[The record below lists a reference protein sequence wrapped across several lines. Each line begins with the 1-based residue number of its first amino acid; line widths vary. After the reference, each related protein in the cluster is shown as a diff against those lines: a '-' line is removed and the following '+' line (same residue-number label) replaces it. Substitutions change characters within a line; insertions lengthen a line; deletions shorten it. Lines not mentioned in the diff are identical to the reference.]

1 MDWLEMI
8 QHMEEIRLFS
18 KQIFKK
24 SDKQSQLSRDELDLL
39 SLLVIYDQVT
49 PLLLSKKMKVSKAFI
64 SRLIDHLLNEDMLYK
79 VPNSL
84 DKRSYYILISTKG
97 RNALEQFYSYY
108 LEPIYTLKRE
118 LSEDDFQT
126 FILLTKKA
134 NTLLRKD
141 D

>member
-64 SRLIDHLLNEDMLYK
+64 SRLIDHLLNGDMLYK

>member
-1 MDWLEMI
+1 MGWLEMI

>member
-79 VPNSL
+79 IPNSL

>member
-24 SDKQSQLSRDELDLL
+24 SDNQSQLSRDELDLL

>member
-8 QHMEEIRLFS
+8 QHMEDIRLFS
-18 KQIFKK
+18 KQMFKK
-24 SDKQSQLSRDELDLL
+24 SNRQSQLSRDELDLL
-39 SLLVIYDQVT
+39 SLLVIYNQVT
-49 PLLLSKKMKVSKAFI
+49 PLLLSQKMKVSKAFI

-84 DKRSYYILISTKG
+84 DKRSYYILISPQG
-97 RNALEQFYSYY
+97 RKVLEQFYSYY

-118 LSEDDFQT
+118 LSEDEFQT
-126 FILLTKKA
+126 YISLTKKA
-134 NTLLRKD
+134 NKILRKD

>member
-79 VPNSL
+79 SS
-84 DKRSYYILISTKG
+84 KFFG
-97 RNALEQFYSYY
+97 
-108 LEPIYTLKRE
+108 
-118 LSEDDFQT
+118 
-126 FILLTKKA
+126 
-134 NTLLRKD
+134 
-141 D
+141 